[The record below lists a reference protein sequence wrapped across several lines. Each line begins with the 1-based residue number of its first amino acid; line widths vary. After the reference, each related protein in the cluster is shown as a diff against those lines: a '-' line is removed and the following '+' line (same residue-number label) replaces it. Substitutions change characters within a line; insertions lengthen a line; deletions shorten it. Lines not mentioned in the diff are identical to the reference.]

1 MFFFAKTLQALGFAN
16 VGIGLYQGVVQGDMW
31 NELYL
36 SLSGLALF
44 YVGRLI
50 EPRG

>member
-1 MFFFAKTLQALGFAN
+1 MFYFAKTLQALGFAN
-16 VGIGLYQGVVQGDMW
+16 VGIGLYQGVVRGDMW
-31 NELYL
+31 GELYL

>member
-1 MFFFAKTLQALGFAN
+1 
-16 VGIGLYQGVVQGDMW
+16 MW